1 MSDKGVRDCAAG
13 TVLFR
18 EGEQGDRMYVIKSGR
33 VQLTKQV
40 HDSEIVVEEL
50 SDGEFCG
57 ELAML
62 GTAKRPVTA
71 VVIDDAKVIQVQTDQ
86 FEDMVR
92 GNADI
97 ALRMLKKLT
106 QRLTESQYRVSNLV
120 LRSNTGRILHQLRA
134 EAENRNGDMTAKTP
148 IPDDLAEALA
158 IEVGEVKK
166 VLSKLVRDEMIAI
179 DDRGHFQ
186 ILDPASY
193 DRYLQYLELDDRFSF
208 A

>member
-120 LRSNTGRILHQLRA
+120 LRSNMGRILHQLRA